1 MDFLRQINHGG
12 KGATPEN
19 PDEDFG
25 DIPHFLLITHEGVW
39 REKTERSTTKILD
52 FAHGK
57 CIAGGTGEPCFSPV
71 KLQGLHSEECF

>member
-1 MDFLRQINHGG
+1 MVERVQPPKIQMKILVTSHIFYI
-12 KGATPEN
+12 
-19 PDEDFG
+19 
-25 DIPHFLLITHEGVW
+25 FLLITHEGVW